1 MSIASVREVNKRFII
16 EFSNGRHCEV
26 SFEKRHEAET
36 MAFYIR
42 QAYSDGRA
50 QAKAEIRLVL
60 GIEE

>member
-1 MSIASVREVNKRFII
+1 MSIASVKEVNGRFII
-16 EFSNGRHCEV
+16 QFVDGRHCEV

-42 QAYSDGRA
+42 RAYSDGQT